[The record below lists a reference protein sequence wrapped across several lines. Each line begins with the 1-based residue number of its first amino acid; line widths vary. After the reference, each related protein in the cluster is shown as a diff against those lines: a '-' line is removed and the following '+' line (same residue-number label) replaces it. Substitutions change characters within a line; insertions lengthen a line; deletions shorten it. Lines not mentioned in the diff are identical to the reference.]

1 MNLNFSKKITLK
13 ITFPLKIGNYELDR
27 RETIVLYKNQTLEHG
42 FRDFL
47 LSNDIKIK
55 PGYCFFLVKDEINK
69 IELSKKTKI
78 SDLHLKENDEI
89 VVSYKKLKN
98 DNHRSTNDDYNK
110 QTTRRDL
117 VTSKGIEDNYKP
129 SIEINDSKK
138 KIKGLKAIIISIIII
153 FIMITIALTIS
164 LIIGKIKIPKKEF
177 DKEEYIIDKKYPPNV
192 LFRYCSNQE
201 NSLIIKG
208 SDISKD
214 NSTFEL
220 SQEMDFIFIVRESH
234 IETNEENF
242 IEREWFT
249 GYIGFLNVTLINA
262 THRMLNIYDNSL
274 SAILKNDNL
283 RRLEN
288 IDDVVDKNKLCFAKI
303 EFYKNGDIKKY
314 YIPKEFSKINFKY
327 IEETVKLIIPKISSN
342 LYVNSVN
349 EKMNEICSNNSEKN
363 DDKTN
368 QSTYFDSY
376 RNLNYE
382 NLTIIS
388 KVLKTTQNK
397 RLLQTT
403 NLFNNVN
410 FTETSENISLE
421 NYLKAPISKSINYD
435 LREANK
441 LKESSNNSNL
451 TEFSVKSIEC
461 DEARMEG
468 GMTNT
473 TTFSIINKDGILES
487 IVEKTISLMKMNNK
501 EENEEEEEDE
511 NDDDTQML
519 MSEVYNEDNEIT
531 LDDIKNEKSVNNNF
545 SFGINNITTLSSHI
559 INCTDNFT
567 NEKINQKLYKYFDSF
582 DYIEYNKSDEEKEL
596 SRILEENNLEN
607 KYKSRRLEED
617 NSYYGIKKFLYVKQ
631 LYKYNLI
638 GMKMESQIFVE
649 NNPSNGKT
657 NSYQVIIFG
666 NKNTKIKMSE
676 QQSNLHIILEKK
688 NQMGYNLLLLL
699 KKSNEDLMERNK
711 NYADIILDLE
721 NNITSLFNE
730 SYDYSNIL
738 RESLNNL
745 YDNIKD
751 FSGEFFYEL
760 IKLINTVHNN
770 YTIILQ
776 DIKLER
782 YDMINQIRNI
792 TKEEYI
798 NYILN
803 MVDIL
808 EKFENNTMSFLENIE
823 LELNNVYEFQI
834 DILYD
839 IIDQVYE
846 CKLIFLQFNKNLFKS
861 IEKGIL
867 TLKYDLRDYIEEIIG
882 DLLYITDFLAININK
897 NELLIKAIDISNR
910 TDTTIK
916 LKDFR
921 NIILTIIDIIM
932 LNINNDYE
940 NEMNLSNSESIKY
953 YSFQKAE
960 EFLNNTQEKSDKV
973 IKDIKS
979 RINDTETYEL
989 YSKNLDII
997 DNIHNKTIL
1006 EYMDEIYK
1014 NIIYKSMN
1022 LKPEYINEESSIS
1035 KNKKKLFD
1043 LSKNIVNEINKE
1055 INEINGFIFNYTR
1068 QYIEENIYNIYY
1080 NMHYFR
1086 KFFLDKQMKELL
1098 NEFYLLVNRTIKQ
1111 HFKEMIDYNFNL
1123 LYQVF
1128 DEENDYF
1135 NKYRSEDR
1143 RFLCSGFIS
1152 RFYEYESKFEQ
1163 YLGLTYSEDFLNL
1176 LEKYFYKL
1184 KDDILVYVKKKIFSI
1199 KKYYFDIDL
1208 YKSEFYFHEQS
1219 DNEILKIIDNI
1230 NNYYNEIN
1238 LDGDIKLKAFSL
1250 SQEILTAYHKKKTKD
1265 IEKYY
1270 DYLYSRTTNY
1280 HVKDCKK
1287 DFVYSYWRLL
1297 LKGWKNKYLYVSHTD
1312 NIKLVLKNLQKTD
1325 KYLLNETNK
1334 IINNFISKFDKY
1346 LSNYVIYCQN
1356 LYYNLYQN
1364 VETKFKNSRI
1374 NSLLNKYQNTIEEN
1388 VNIDSNSGLLQR
1400 LNNEA
1405 KTIGNNINDY
1415 LKNLEENINLLENEY
1430 FALHY
1435 SKDYEKF
1442 LEYPKEIIFKIK
1454 QFLNELK
1461 DNCDII
1467 KKMINNIYKRKTF
1480 NIIKSTNKFIY
1491 NNIKNHFNYILS
1503 NINSNI
1509 IMSEYNSLKYSELN
1523 ISFNKCFNLIN
1534 SLSDKFVFKENN
1546 AVEDS
1551 DLFLNLQ
1558 NYNEPM
1564 KNISNNIKNFT
1575 SYLEDI
1581 IAKDFISN
1589 CQINDTIIV
1598 DISSDSACIEGEKK
1612 FDCQRY
1618 SKYNYNIVKLR
1629 TGIYYTKKII
1639 ENIDSLFDEFN
1650 FQNLISTDK
1659 IMCYDEL
1666 LNDNNIIH
1674 IHNETNYLLNQI
1686 NKESLL
1692 ILEELFELF
1701 NEDFEKQ
1708 YTYKNDYLPLFKQ
1721 FKKIITFQNKYF
1733 NDNITYT
1740 NNDIL
1745 NYSIS
1750 LFNETLF
1757 KQISLISQYDY
1768 YNFNQT
1774 YFKQIFFFYES
1785 LT

>member
-1 MNLNFSKKITLK
+1 M
-13 ITFPLKIGNYELDR
+13 Y
-27 RETIVLYKNQTLEHG
+27 
-42 FRDFL
+42 
-47 LSNDIKIK
+47 
-55 PGYCFFLVKDEINK
+55 
-69 IELSKKTKI
+69 
-78 SDLHLKENDEI
+78 LKENDEI
-89 VVSYKKLKN
+89 FVSYKKLKN
-98 DNHRSTNDDYNK
+98 DNHRRINDDINK
-110 QTTRRDL
+110 QTTRIDL

-129 SIEINDSKK
+129 SIEISDSKK

-164 LIIGKIKIPKKEF
+164 LIVGKIKIPKKEL

-192 LFRYCSNQE
+192 LFRYSSNQE

-220 SQEMDFIFIVRESH
+220 SQAMDFISIVRESH

-342 LYVNSVN
+342 LYVNSIN
-349 EKMNEICSNNSEKN
+349 EKMNEICSNNTEKN

-368 QSTYFDSY
+368 QSTYFGSY

-421 NYLKAPISKSINYD
+421 NYLKAPMSKSINYD

-441 LKESSNNSNL
+441 LNESSNNSNL

-861 IEKGIL
+861 IEKGIH

-932 LNINNDYE
+932 FNINNDYE

-979 RINDTETYEL
+979 RINDSETYEL

-1184 KDDILVYVKKKIFSI
+1184 RDDILVYVKKKIFSI

-1250 SQEILTAYHKKKTKD
+1250 SQEILTAYHKKK
-1265 IEKYY
+1265 
-1270 DYLYSRTTNY
+1270 
-1280 HVKDCKK
+1280 
-1287 DFVYSYWRLL
+1287 
-1297 LKGWKNKYLYVSHTD
+1297 LK
-1312 NIKLVLKNLQKTD
+1312 ILKNIM
-1325 KYLLNETNK
+1325 
-1334 IINNFISKFDKY
+1334 II
-1346 LSNYVIYCQN
+1346 
-1356 LYYNLYQN
+1356 
-1364 VETKFKNSRI
+1364 
-1374 NSLLNKYQNTIEEN
+1374 
-1388 VNIDSNSGLLQR
+1388 
-1400 LNNEA
+1400 
-1405 KTIGNNINDY
+1405 
-1415 LKNLEENINLLENEY
+1415 
-1430 FALHY
+1430 
-1435 SKDYEKF
+1435 
-1442 LEYPKEIIFKIK
+1442 
-1454 QFLNELK
+1454 
-1461 DNCDII
+1461 
-1467 KKMINNIYKRKTF
+1467 
-1480 NIIKSTNKFIY
+1480 
-1491 NNIKNHFNYILS
+1491 YIQEQL
-1503 NINSNI
+1503 I
-1509 IMSEYNSLKYSELN
+1509 IM
-1523 ISFNKCFNLIN
+1523 
-1534 SLSDKFVFKENN
+1534 
-1546 AVEDS
+1546 
-1551 DLFLNLQ
+1551 
-1558 NYNEPM
+1558 
-1564 KNISNNIKNFT
+1564 
-1575 SYLEDI
+1575 
-1581 IAKDFISN
+1581 
-1589 CQINDTIIV
+1589 
-1598 DISSDSACIEGEKK
+1598 
-1612 FDCQRY
+1612 
-1618 SKYNYNIVKLR
+1618 
-1629 TGIYYTKKII
+1629 
-1639 ENIDSLFDEFN
+1639 
-1650 FQNLISTDK
+1650 
-1659 IMCYDEL
+1659 
-1666 LNDNNIIH
+1666 
-1674 IHNETNYLLNQI
+1674 
-1686 NKESLL
+1686 
-1692 ILEELFELF
+1692 
-1701 NEDFEKQ
+1701 
-1708 YTYKNDYLPLFKQ
+1708 
-1721 FKKIITFQNKYF
+1721 
-1733 NDNITYT
+1733 
-1740 NNDIL
+1740 
-1745 NYSIS
+1745 
-1750 LFNETLF
+1750 
-1757 KQISLISQYDY
+1757 
-1768 YNFNQT
+1768 
-1774 YFKQIFFFYES
+1774 
-1785 LT
+1785 